1 MCVTVL
7 VSLLAEVASN
17 VAVDNWFDDA
27 YSLQI
32 DWHSVKYTQKV
43 WGKTLLLGR
52 AKLCATLHG
61 SKSDG
66 IGST

>member
-1 MCVTVL
+1 MCVTIL
-7 VSLLAEVASN
+7 VSLLAKVASN

-32 DWHSVKYTQKV
+32 DGYSVR
-43 WGKTLLLGR
+43 KTLLLGR